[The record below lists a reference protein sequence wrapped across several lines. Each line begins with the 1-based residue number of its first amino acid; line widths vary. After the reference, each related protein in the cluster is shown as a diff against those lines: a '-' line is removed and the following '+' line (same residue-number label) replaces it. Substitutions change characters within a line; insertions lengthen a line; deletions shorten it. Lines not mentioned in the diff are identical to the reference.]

1 MQIYCNKR
9 KRLNKKDSPKSE
21 YPGLL
26 ILESNI
32 VLHEN
37 EKFTKTDSQLPID
50 PDQQASLMTLRRS

>member
-9 KRLNKKDSPKSE
+9 KRLNKKDSPKGE

-37 EKFTKTDSQLPID
+37 EKFTKTDSQLRID